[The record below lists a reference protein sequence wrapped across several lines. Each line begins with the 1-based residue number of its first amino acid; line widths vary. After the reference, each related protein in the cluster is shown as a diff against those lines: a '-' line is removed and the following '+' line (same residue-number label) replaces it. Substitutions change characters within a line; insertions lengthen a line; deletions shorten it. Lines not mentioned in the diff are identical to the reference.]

1 MDLDKITIGGRS
13 LAEILGMVQPFITN
27 NAQAIA
33 IGAAVIAA
41 ALLIFLL
48 YLLNASPR
56 KTPTQ
61 NDKNIVKT
69 PLSSSLPDIEFLDDH
84 SHDRDP
90 AQIAQHFA
98 AEDSASDI
106 EQNVIS
112 TDQFSEIVASQYAVL
127 KFDEEL
133 NEPIGEAPTHED
145 EALDHISSDI
155 PPEPAL
161 NLAEDVTENIVAQD
175 QENPIDQA
183 TSDEYVDDL
192 PVNEDELNALA
203 EAEKKLLALKALY
216 QAGLIAPEIYSY
228 KSRQIAKNIW
238 PSS

>member
-1 MDLDKITIGGRS
+1 MDLNKITIGGRS

-56 KTPTQ
+56 KNPTE

-69 PLSSSLPDIEFLDDH
+69 PLSPSLPDIEFLDD
-84 SHDRDP
+84 HDRDP

-98 AEDSASDI
+98 AEDSTSDT

-112 TDQFSEIVASQYAVL
+112 TEQFSAIVASQYAVL
-127 KFDEEL
+127 KFDEEP
-133 NEPIGEAPTHED
+133 NEPHGEAPAHEH
-145 EALDHISSDI
+145 EALSHVT
-155 PPEPAL
+155 PQPAL
-161 NLAEDVTENIVAQD
+161 NSAEDVTENIDDQAQ
-175 QENPIDQA
+175 EKPIGQA

>member
-1 MDLDKITIGGRS
+1 MDLNKITIGGRS

-56 KTPTQ
+56 KNPTE

-69 PLSSSLPDIEFLDDH
+69 PLSPSLPDIEFLDD
-84 SHDRDP
+84 HDRDP

-98 AEDSASDI
+98 AEDSTSDT

-112 TDQFSEIVASQYAVL
+112 TEQFSAIVASQYAVL
-127 KFDEEL
+127 KFDEEP
-133 NEPIGEAPTHED
+133 NEPHGEAPAHEN
-145 EALDHISSDI
+145 EALIHASNDI
-155 PPEPAL
+155 TPQPAL
-161 NLAEDVTENIVAQD
+161 NSAEDVTENIDDQAQ
-175 QENPIDQA
+175 EKPIGQA